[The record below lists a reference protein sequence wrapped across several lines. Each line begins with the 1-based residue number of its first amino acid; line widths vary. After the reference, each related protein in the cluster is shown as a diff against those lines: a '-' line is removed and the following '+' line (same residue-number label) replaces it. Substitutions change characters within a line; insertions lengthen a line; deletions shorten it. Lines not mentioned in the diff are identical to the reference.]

1 MLIPPNKKN
10 QEQIHN
16 TEDIPYD
23 FTRINFFSHCSLL
36 VSLSSDQ
43 KARTS
48 LLSAEEHEN
57 HHYKQITTHYYI
69 YIKKCNEQTVKK
81 IINESITTTYKEA
94 KTNSSFPCWNKI
106 LWMLR
111 HVGVLNIRIC
121 KQRFQHVSYE
131 CFLLRCITE
140 SLMQE

>member
-10 QEQIHN
+10 QEQINN

-81 IINESITTTYKEA
+81 IINESITT
-94 KTNSSFPCWNKI
+94 KTRWSVIKHF
-106 LWMLR
+106 
-111 HVGVLNIRIC
+111 IRIC
-121 KQRFQHVSYE
+121 KQRFRHVSYE